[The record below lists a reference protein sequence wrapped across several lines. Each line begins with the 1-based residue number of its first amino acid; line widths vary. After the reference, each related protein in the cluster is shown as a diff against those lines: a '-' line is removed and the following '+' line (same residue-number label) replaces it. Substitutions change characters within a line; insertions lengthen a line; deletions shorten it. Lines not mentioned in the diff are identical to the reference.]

1 MNGQT
6 VSLTVYITQQPI
18 SLDSIVKLTG
28 ITCLD
33 LSLFL
38 PGPTVTQI
46 MADHGARVIKIE
58 SLGEG
63 EPNRH
68 IGQRRGEETVYFACT
83 HRGKESLALNLK
95 DPRGLEIFM
104 QLARN
109 ADVVVESFRP
119 GVVKRL
125 GVDYQAVRAVKPDIV
140 YASISAYGQSGP
152 LVADPAHD
160 LAVEAMC
167 GLLSTNVDA
176 DDKPVIPG
184 MPAGDMLAATLTLSG
199 ILMALYRRSETGQ
212 GDYLD
217 VAMMDSILAC
227 MPNSMGAVFADKVPP
242 VPKHERIWGGNA
254 LYRIYETS
262 DGGHVA
268 LGGSEIKFARNLLTA
283 LGREDLIPLC
293 ELPPGTGQLP
303 VVDFLTETFRS
314 RTRAEWEAFFA
325 DLDVCFAPVNDLR
338 TGLDLPQT
346 RHREMC
352 IEDET
357 GKEHLGTPL
366 KFSAEPAELNLR
378 APVHGEHTAAIL
390 AELGYSEESATELI
404 DGGVVAN

>member
-1 MNGQT
+1 M
-6 VSLTVYITQQPI
+6 
-18 SLDSIVKLTG
+18 KLTG

-38 PGPTVTQI
+38 PGPTVTQM

-68 IGQRRGEETVYFACT
+68 IGQKRDGESVYFTCT
-83 HRGKESLALNLK
+83 HRGKESLTLNLK
-95 DPRGLEIFM
+95 DPDGLEIFM
-104 QLARN
+104 ALARS

-119 GVVKRL
+119 GVVERL
-125 GVDYQAVRAVKPDIV
+125 GVDYASVARIRPEIV

-152 LVADPAHD
+152 LASDPAHD

-167 GLLSTNVDA
+167 GLLSNNVDA
-176 DDKPVIPG
+176 HDRPVMPA

-199 ILMALYRRSETGQ
+199 ILMALYRREQTGA

-227 MPNSMGAVFADKVPP
+227 MPNSMGAAFADGVSP
-242 VPKHERIWGGNA
+242 VPRNERIWGGNA

-262 DGGHVA
+262 DGGHIA

-293 ELPPGTGQLP
+293 ELPPGPDQLP
-303 VVDFLTETFRS
+303 VVAFLADTFAG
-314 RTRAEWEAFFA
+314 RTREEWVRFFA
-325 DLDVCFAPVNDLR
+325 GLDVCFAPVNDLR

-352 IEDET
+352 IEDNT
-357 GKEHLGTPL
+357 GREHLGTPL
-366 KFSAEPAELNLR
+366 KFATEPARLR
-378 APVHGEHTAAIL
+378 LEAPAHGEHTDAIL
-390 AELGYSEESATELI
+390 AELGYGAADREGLRAR
-404 DGGVVAN
+404 GVV

>member
-1 MNGQT
+1 M
-6 VSLTVYITQQPI
+6 
-18 SLDSIVKLTG
+18 KLTG

-38 PGPTVTQI
+38 PGPTVTQM

-68 IGQRRGEETVYFACT
+68 IGQKRDGESVYFTCT
-83 HRGKESLALNLK
+83 HRGKESLTLNLK
-95 DPRGLEIFM
+95 DPDGLKIFM
-104 QLARN
+104 ALARS

-119 GVVKRL
+119 GVVERL
-125 GVDYQAVRAVKPDIV
+125 GVDYASVARIRPEIV

-152 LVADPAHD
+152 LASDPAHD

-167 GLLSTNVDA
+167 GLLSNNVDA
-176 DDKPVIPG
+176 HDRPVMPA

-199 ILMALYRRSETGQ
+199 ILMALYRREQTGA

-227 MPNSMGAVFADKVPP
+227 MPNSMGAAFADGVSP
-242 VPKHERIWGGNA
+242 VPRNERIWGGNA

-262 DGGHVA
+262 DGGHIA

-293 ELPPGTGQLP
+293 ELPPGPDQLP
-303 VVDFLTETFRS
+303 VVAFLTDTFAG
-314 RTRAEWEAFFA
+314 RTREEWVRFFA
-325 DLDVCFAPVNDLR
+325 GLDVCFAPVNDLR

-352 IEDET
+352 IEDNT
-357 GKEHLGTPL
+357 GREHLGTPL
-366 KFSAEPAELNLR
+366 KFATEPARLR
-378 APVHGEHTAAIL
+378 LEAPAHGEHTDAIL
-390 AELGYSEESATELI
+390 AELGYGAADREGLRAR
-404 DGGVVAN
+404 GVV

>member
-1 MNGQT
+1 M
-6 VSLTVYITQQPI
+6 
-18 SLDSIVKLTG
+18 KLEG

-58 SLGEG
+58 SLDTG

-68 IGQRRGEETVYFACT
+68 IGQTRDGESVYFTCT
-83 HRGKESLALNLK
+83 HRGKESLGLNLK

-104 QLARN
+104 MLARQ

-125 GVDYQAVRAVKPDIV
+125 GVDYAAVRAVKPDIV
-140 YASISAYGQSGP
+140 YAAISAYGQSGP

-167 GLLSTNVDA
+167 GLLSNNVDGNNH
-176 DDKPVIPG
+176 PV
-184 MPAGDMLAATLTLSG
+184 MPAMPSGDMLAATLTLCG
-199 ILMALYRRSETGQ
+199 ILMALLRRKDTGQ

-227 MPNSMGAVFADKVPP
+227 MPNSMGAAFAEKQPP
-242 VPKHERIWGGNA
+242 VPKNERIWGGNA

-262 DGGHVA
+262 DGGHIA

-283 LGREDLIPLC
+283 LERPDLISLC
-293 ELPPGTGQLP
+293 EHPPGPDQLP
-303 VVDFLTETFRS
+303 VVAFLEQTFAS
-314 RTRAEWEAFFA
+314 RTRAEWEVFF
-325 DLDVCFAPVNDLR
+325 DGLDVCFAPVNDLR

-346 RHREMC
+346 VHREMC
-352 IEDET
+352 LTDAD
-357 GKEHLGTPL
+357 GREHLGTPL
-366 KFSAEPAELNLR
+366 KFSAEPATLDLK
-378 APVHGEHTAAIL
+378 APGHGEQTRAIL
-390 AELGYSEESATELI
+390 AEIGYDQRQIETLQAQ
-404 DGGVVAN
+404 GVVQG

>member
-1 MNGQT
+1 MK
-6 VSLTVYITQQPI
+6 
-18 SLDSIVKLTG
+18 LDG

-38 PGPTVTQI
+38 PGPTVSQL
-46 MADHGARVIKIE
+46 MSDHGARVIKIE

-68 IGQRRGEETVYFACT
+68 IGQRRGGETVYFACT
-83 HRGKESLALNLK
+83 HRGKESLSLNLK
-95 DPRGLEIFM
+95 APEGLEIFM
-104 QLARN
+104 ALARQ
-109 ADVVVESFRP
+109 ADVIIESFRP

-125 GVDYQAVRAVKPDIV
+125 GVDYDAVCSVRPDIV

-167 GLLSTNVDA
+167 GLLSNNVDDA
-176 DDKPVIPG
+176 GKPVMPA

-199 ILMALYRRSETGQ
+199 ILMALLRRRDTGE

-227 MPNSMGAVFADKVPP
+227 MPNSMGAVFADKRPP
-242 VPKHERIWGGNA
+242 EPRSERIWGGNA
-254 LYRIYETS
+254 LYRIYETA
-262 DGGHVA
+262 DGGHIT
-268 LGGSEIKFARNLLTA
+268 LGGSEMKFARNLLTA
-283 LGREDLIPLC
+283 LGRPDLIPLC
-293 ELPPGTGQLP
+293 ELPPGEGQLP
-303 VVDFLTETFRS
+303 VVTFLTETFKRRS
-314 RTRAEWEAFFA
+314 RDEWTEFLGA
-325 DLDVCFAPVNDLR
+325 LDVCAAPVNDLR
-338 TGLDLPQT
+338 QGLDLPQT

-352 IEDET
+352 VVDAE

-366 KFSAEPAELNLR
+366 KFSQEPAVIDFQAPAHGAQTASILR
-378 APVHGEHTAAIL
+378 D
-390 AELGYSEESATELI
+390 LGYSDERI
-404 DGGVVAN
+404 DTLRAEGVV